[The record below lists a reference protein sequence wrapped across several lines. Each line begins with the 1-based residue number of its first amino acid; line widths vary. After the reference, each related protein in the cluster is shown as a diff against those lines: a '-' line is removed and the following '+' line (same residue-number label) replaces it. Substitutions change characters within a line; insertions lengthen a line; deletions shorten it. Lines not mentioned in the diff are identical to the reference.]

1 MRKACIACT
10 VISIMWVSFA
20 CTSVHRRSIVEGYKK
35 NPGQMIKRIVIISD
49 PFPQNRD
56 LAGLIG
62 AMTRDLIK
70 TNKNYL
76 VYGTA
81 STEREVAEACKTLD
95 GMLKMSVNRADAAGG
110 RIDLEITGELRRC
123 SDKSA
128 VWNAT
133 ARASG
138 KSRNRS
144 LKNLVQNYVE
154 EHGNEAE
161 VYAAPAFNIIEDIV
175 EAMPNPELTEDE
187 LMEKIDL
194 EISMAPGKDR
204 LSMIGS

>member
-1 MRKACIACT
+1 MRKTLIAST
-10 VISIMWVSFA
+10 VISMALVSFA
-20 CTSVHRRSIVEGYKK
+20 CTSVRRQYILKDYTK
-35 NPGQMIKRIVIISD
+35 NPGQMVKRIVIISK
-49 PFPQNRD
+49 PSPQEKD
-56 LAGLIG
+56 LAGLVS

-70 TNKNYL
+70 TNRNYL
-76 VYGTA
+76 VYGTL
-81 STEREVAEACKTLD
+81 STEREVAEACKTRD
-95 GMLKMSVNRADAAGG
+95 GVLKMWVGRADAVGG
-110 RIDLEITGELRRC
+110 HIDLEITGELRRC
-123 SDKSA
+123 SDNSA
-128 VWNAT
+128 VWSAT

-154 EHGNEAE
+154 EYGNQAE

-194 EISMAPGKDR
+194 EN
-204 LSMIGS
+204 